1 MDEGEVH
8 VSGGMHA
15 QVHDRICICSK
26 CGYKMVKDED
36 VACGFQ
42 SCPRCGR
49 TLMRL

>member
-1 MDEGEVH
+1 
-8 VSGGMHA
+8 
-15 QVHDRICICSK
+15 
-26 CGYKMVKDED
+26 MVKDED